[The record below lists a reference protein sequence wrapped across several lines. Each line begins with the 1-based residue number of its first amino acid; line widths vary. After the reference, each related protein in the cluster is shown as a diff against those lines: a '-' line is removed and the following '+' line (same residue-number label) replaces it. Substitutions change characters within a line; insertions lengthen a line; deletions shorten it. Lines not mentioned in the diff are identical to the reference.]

1 MKLNLSILSAIFMI
15 RHANSVSFHAFEKTP
30 QQWELIRQEN
40 ISNLRRYKQEKIC
53 ENSEKTQQ
61 TEQTEKPKKYTFWTP
76 FILIWR
82 IIFIW
87 NSLIWLFL

>member
-1 MKLNLSILSAIFMI
+1 MKLNLSILFAIFMI

-30 QQWELIRQEN
+30 EQWELIRQEN
-40 ISNLRRYKQEKIC
+40 ISHQRRYKQQNFC
-53 ENSEKTQQ
+53 EYNQENQET
-61 TEQTEKPKKYTFWTP
+61 TEKPKKYTFWTP